1 MLKRIPNDPAQVVTM
16 SENVTDLERKILA
29 VIIKDSHRPASI
41 TKILQGRQITCDQNS
56 VVQSL
61 NALEKKGLVERFSS
75 KTWLAKGKAEDY
87 IE

>member
-1 MLKRIPNDPAQVVTM
+1 M

-41 TKILQGRQITCDQNS
+41 TRILQGRQVSCDQNS

-61 NALEKKGLVERFSS
+61 NALEKKGLVERYSP
-75 KTWLAKGKAEDY
+75 KTWIAKGKAEEY
-87 IE
+87 IV